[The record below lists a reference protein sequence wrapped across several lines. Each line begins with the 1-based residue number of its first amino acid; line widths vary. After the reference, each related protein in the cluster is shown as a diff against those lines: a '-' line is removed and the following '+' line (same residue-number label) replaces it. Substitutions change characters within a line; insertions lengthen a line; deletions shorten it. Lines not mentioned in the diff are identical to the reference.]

1 MPLNDPVGSNAVDVL
16 LRNASDL
23 DKIVSSSEY
32 SVTTRTGAND
42 RTISGINKDAS
53 DQIARIGFEQPT
65 AYSTGG
71 QTLLRV
77 TQTVTNGGF
86 IYAPA
91 YGTTFPFITSGAF
104 NSTLWRV
111 ISTVDA
117 GVVIG
122 LTQAT
127 DISAL
132 RVFSP
137 SFNKQQ
143 VSTAS
148 YSAGV
153 NGGGNSFYWD
163 SSSVEPDNKGTV
175 IKPTATSGAGRF
187 LAARES
193 EYSPTLFG
201 CVIGSDCT
209 TQFQEMLNSICI
221 ADSNVVIDMKGENF
235 SITTVNIP
243 LNCKVKFQ
251 NGGIVSLSA
260 GMGLSRTSTVS
271 PQSGGLSAKY
281 PVIFDNVKF
290 TRATSGGSCAY
301 IKLAWQDST
310 AGFIFSPSCTFDLT
324 NGAWG
329 INLGRSF
336 FNDINGS
343 FTMDASSTGVMCDS
357 TDLDVTKPANP
368 FETSFNE
375 CNFTGGTAFDQVMN
389 PASGWNSFEG
399 FSFGPSVRLYA
410 SKFKAKK
417 YNTLKII
424 GSHLVN
430 SQSVL
435 DSGTTTILSGGYAD
449 RNTADQGPIF
459 TFLTTVRDHQQIFIG
474 GGFQIAAQGSAGDG
488 ILFSDNGSGAG
499 KQITNVTLG
508 DILFVGGLNDAG
520 NQINGVNFSHGS
532 CRNVNGNGGQQ
543 FQNMYSCFKFTKP
556 INRSKID
563 KFVARD
569 ISFYS
574 IGANVNY
581 STSYNSLC
589 TYAEVAVELMVPNY
603 IQNIANEVVYKQMLE
618 CSGMQRPPTG
628 SVTNIDSFFGAG
640 FFTITATGA
649 GAYAIPVSLIKNS
662 TAPGSNRGGC
672 NGTVVLDAQ
681 SYIAPL

>member
-1 MPLNDPVGSNAVDVL
+1 MPLNDPIGSNAVDVL

-23 DKIVSSSEY
+23 DKIVSSSDY
-32 SVTTRTGAND
+32 SVQTRTGVND
-42 RTISGINKDAS
+42 RTIAGINKDAS

-77 TQTVTNGGF
+77 TQTVTNGGL

-91 YGTTFPFITSGAF
+91 YGTTFPFVTSGAF
-104 NSTLWRV
+104 NATLWRV
-111 ISTVDA
+111 VSAVDA
-117 GVVIG
+117 GVTIG

-132 RVFSP
+132 RAFSP

-148 YSAGV
+148 YFGGV

-163 SSSVEPDNKGTV
+163 SSSIEPDNNGTV

-187 LAARES
+187 LATRES
-193 EYSPTLFG
+193 EFSPTVFG
-201 CVIGSDCT
+201 CVTGSDCT
-209 TQFQEMLNSICI
+209 TQFQSMLNSICI
-221 ADSNVVIDMKGENF
+221 ADSNVVIDLKGKNY

-243 LNCKVKFQ
+243 LSCKVKIQ
-251 NGGIVSLSA
+251 NGGIISLST

-290 TRATSGGSCAY
+290 TRSVAGGACAY

-310 AGFIFSPSCTFDLT
+310 AGFIFNPSCTFDLT
-324 NGAWG
+324 SGAVG
-329 INLGRSF
+329 IRLSRSF
-336 FNDINGS
+336 FNNINGS
-343 FTMDASSTGVMCDS
+343 FTMDNTSIGVLCDA
-357 TDLDVTKPANP
+357 TDSDTTAPAGP
-368 FETSFNE
+368 FETSFGE
-375 CNFTGGTAFDQVMN
+375 CSFSGGIAFDQVMN
-389 PASGWNSFEG
+389 AASGWNSFEG
-399 FSFGPSVRLYA
+399 FSFGPSVRLYS

-430 SQSVL
+430 SQSVF
-435 DSGTTTILSGGYAD
+435 DSGTTTILDGGYAD

-459 TFLTTVRDHQQIFIG
+459 TFLTTVRDMQQVFIG
-474 GGFQIAAQGSAGDG
+474 GGFQMAAQGSAGDC
-488 ILFSDNGSGAG
+488 ILFSDVSSAAS

-520 NQINGVNFSHGS
+520 NQINGVNFSHSS
-532 CRNVNGNGGQQ
+532 CRNVNATGGQN
-543 FQNMYSCFKFTKP
+543 FQNIYSCFKFTKP

-581 STSYNSLC
+581 STSYNYFC
-589 TYAEVAVELMVPNY
+589 TYAEVSVELMVPNY
-603 IQNIANEVVYKQMLE
+603 IQNVANEVIYKQMLE
-618 CSGMQRPPTG
+618 CSNMQRPPTG
-628 SVTNIDSFFGAG
+628 SVTDINSFFGAG

-649 GAYAIPVSLIKNS
+649 GAYSIPVSLIKNS
-662 TAPGSNRGGC
+662 SAPGSNRGGC
-672 NGTVVLDAQ
+672 NGTVILDAQ